1 MANGLVKVPDLP
13 VKNIQLRNTPDG
25 NKKTTIHLN
34 NNNNNNIYFVHTN
47 NHVITVRKK
56 YREKTQKI
64 GKQKKT
70 IMKTNQTVTL

>member
-1 MANGLVKVPDLP
+1 MPDLP

-34 NNNNNNIYFVHTN
+34 NNNNNNIYFIHTN

-56 YREKTQKI
+56 YRGKNTENRKTEKDNNENKS
-64 GKQKKT
+64 
-70 IMKTNQTVTL
+70 VTP